1 MYHTPPYPMLRK
13 NSVRKTCSKNG
24 RPDPTEKIGWD
35 PNDDKWLWA
44 WRQRVNPTVKQGFKG
59 TSKNSWCHDRL
70 SKMSNSSECFM
81 VSWYFMVSFSLDQLI
96 HFSHLPICRIS
107 PLGALTCSKAS
118 FRAGAVS
125 CNQLWRAWALSW
137 FRGSGF
143 FFWSVV
149 NFCTGWTL
157 RWTQMVVKTMIEKHI
172 PTLDDLDVHL
182 YRSL

>member
-13 NSVRKTCSKNG
+13 NSVRKTADPIHWKN
-24 RPDPTEKIGWD
+24 RMRSQR
-35 PNDDKWLWA
+35 
-44 WRQRVNPTVKQGFKG
+44 RQVALGLASTRQPHCETRLQGNLKKQLV
-59 TSKNSWCHDRL
+59 SWPFI
-70 SKMSNSSECFM
+70 KMSNSSECFM

-143 FFWSVV
+143 FFLERGQFLHWLDPPMNSNGRENHDWKTYPNPWWSW
-149 NFCTGWTL
+149 CS
-157 RWTQMVVKTMIEKHI
+157 
-172 PTLDDLDVHL
+172 
-182 YRSL
+182 SL